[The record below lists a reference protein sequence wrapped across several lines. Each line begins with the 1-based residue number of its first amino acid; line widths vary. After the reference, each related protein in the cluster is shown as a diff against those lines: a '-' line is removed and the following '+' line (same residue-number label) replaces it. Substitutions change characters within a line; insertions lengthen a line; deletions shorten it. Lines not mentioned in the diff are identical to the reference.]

1 MPVQAF
7 TRRQEQSA
15 AQCQN
20 GDRFIP
26 HRCQMKRQDFHCSK
40 ILAETSKE
48 EDILKQVMRCNLDG
62 SWHYQYFITTQYPL
76 LVLIQEIIFLKYAQ
90 KEREKIRKIYQIF

>member
-1 MPVQAF
+1 MQSLSL
-7 TRRQEQSA
+7 RQEKSA

-26 HRCQMKRQDFHCSK
+26 HRCQIKRQDFNCTK

-48 EDILKQVMRCNLDG
+48 EDILKQVMKCNPDV
-62 SWHYQYFITTQYPL
+62 SWHYQYFITTQHPL
-76 LVLIQEIIFLKYAQ
+76 LKLVLIQEIVFVKHA
-90 KEREKIRKIYQIF
+90 KRKR